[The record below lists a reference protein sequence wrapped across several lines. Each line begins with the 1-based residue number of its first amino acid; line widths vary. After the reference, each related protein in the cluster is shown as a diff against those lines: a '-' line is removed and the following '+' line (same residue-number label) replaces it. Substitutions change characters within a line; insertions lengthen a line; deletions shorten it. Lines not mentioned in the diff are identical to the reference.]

1 MKFSTCITYI
11 HTIDEKIVSIFFN
24 TLNNDFTRVFQ
35 ELENERQKNERL
47 ESALAEL
54 RTEHEQILRVTEIM
68 KKELEE
74 QKKIEGELRDNLAV
88 LKIEA
93 DTNKRERNVLA
104 HQSTLILQGLSEN
117 SDGEDC
123 MVLLEEIEELKR
135 TVEDERNKHEE
146 EISIL
151 QVLILVLTLLW

>member
-1 MKFSTCITYI
+1 MKISTCITYI

>member
-11 HTIDEKIVSIFFN
+11 HTIDEKMFSIFFN
-24 TLNNDFTRVFQ
+24 ISNNDFTRLFQ